1 MYRKFGPGNMTRAT
15 RERRKDTQ
23 TQVRENWKW
32 VGHVHFEV
40 GTTIRTSATQ
50 SLSLITM
57 YSTRLG
63 VDILRRMSV

>member
-15 RERRKDTQ
+15 RERRKDTK

-32 VGHVHFEV
+32 VGHVHFE
-40 GTTIRTSATQ
+40 GGATIRTSATQ